1 MRAKIDNQVLFIHKE
16 DVPPF
21 KKNGPIV
28 RNNYFWAL
36 RSIADRS
43 YRDKDWEF
51 DETVWIALAR
61 MLLSFSESGYLG
73 LSETTLEFAPDDTIP
88 PDLKPVASWA
98 APDDEPDLD

>member
-1 MRAKIDNQVLFIHKE
+1 MRAKIDNGVLFIHKE

-61 MLLSFSESGYLG
+61 MLMSFTESGYLG
-73 LSETTLEFAPDDTIP
+73 LSETQLEFAPNDTIP
-88 PDLKPVASWA
+88 PDLKPVATWSDPIDD
-98 APDDEPDLD
+98 PDT